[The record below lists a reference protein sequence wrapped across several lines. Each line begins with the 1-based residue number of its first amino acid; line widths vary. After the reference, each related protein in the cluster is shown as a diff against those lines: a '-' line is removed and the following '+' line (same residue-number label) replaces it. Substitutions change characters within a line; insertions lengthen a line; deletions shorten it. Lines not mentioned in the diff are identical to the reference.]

1 MEALGGTLLAD
12 FELQESQ
19 GLLST
24 AMMINKDKEQDEATE
39 DPCSLE
45 QSSENLNQENKSPQ
59 IDFLQFQNNF
69 FECIEELKICRT
81 REAENDVKINQL
93 VSAQHDYHQT
103 INEQKSK
110 MSVLLEKHSEEL
122 CEQRRLH
129 EENIHQLEAEKNKLS
144 LASESMVK
152 EMKELKNDIKTL
164 QLTKYSLD
172 KTIKDQD
179 QRLQMQGSVRS
190 THLSKMTELEILGR
204 DIMKQYNSVA
214 EQLKRLEVN
223 VKEAQELNSR
233 LTFINE
239 HQSCS
244 SQFYKEDLKTKTDE
258 LIRLKALLE
267 GRPNLEGVEMKRVQS
282 KLKQSQQQ
290 VKQKET
296 HCRHLLE
303 QLEAARRTNK
313 TSLEALARSQQ
324 LAERHLVSS
333 DKNAE
338 LASSLSMTVGN
349 LKKEIIQLNE
359 GLRRVEEELRLE
371 KQKKVETVNECQIQ
385 EESLKTKL
393 RAKEDENQGL
403 IKDREHL
410 EELNSSWSKKNNDL
424 IHEIQDLKKQLVANE
439 ERERNMPQKLTKSTN
454 TEFASHKKLVQVST
468 STELKNSVS
477 SEANDCKN
485 DMDNPRRDIGDNTT
499 DEQITEERN
508 IIATEDLTCIEDR
521 KQVVSKATVES
532 LCQVQGCPDQIEST
546 ANQGE
551 NAEKQSGAEQLESLM
566 VCQAGEMVN
575 SSIKGEM
582 NAKPTSSTTITVTN
596 AMGGT
601 SEVASETEVPIQD
614 EEVPSKADTV
624 VQKPKEEVTMQPVKQ
639 LSADLEASQTQSIL
653 SLDSKEVIQHTDEEK
668 LIEVADQKALDET
681 LTKLGSITKS
691 AEQCFNVADVSEK
704 LIMQVASE
712 GTGDQLSTETIAKA
726 VSPES
731 IPPKDSNSKVE
742 EETSVNKGCLKDT
755 QNTST
760 ETSLKTDC
768 VEAYPQANLLAPHE
782 KSCLPTPNMYQ
793 VNSNELDFDGMLLSS
808 MQFGSSPVTKNN
820 NTDQESLSE
829 NIKMSNWLP
838 ARPETSTR
846 NTPAVDS
853 KKSAQRQGLS
863 SGVYGLGLIRK
874 VGDAP
879 QTLVSSANARVSST
893 LCTPA
898 RIATR
903 STYALPEFSLLTRP
917 RHGVTV
923 KADSCLN
930 LPPSP
935 HGIGLVGNRP
945 GNLPVEQAKETPSL
959 RNERDSQGVPQKL
972 PPTKAKQNSQEW
984 PNFAEAFESEPNTEQ
999 ESIDDPET
1007 TQLYP
1012 TQSLN
1017 TKLPEIGSK
1026 RPAEDRVEPLLFSDD
1041 DDDVSENMTL
1051 DIASQINRIQ
1061 RFLRNDRLKRPKRSS
1076 SSKEPVV

>member
-24 AMMINKDKEQDEATE
+24 AMIKDKEQDEATE
-39 DPCSLE
+39 GPCSLK
-45 QSSENLNQENKSPQ
+45 QSSEDLNQENKPPQ

-103 INEQKSK
+103 INEEKSK

-129 EENIHQLEAEKNKLS
+129 EESLHQLEAEKNKLS

-190 THLSKMTELEILGR
+190 THLSKMTELEVLGR
-204 DIMKQYNSVA
+204 DIMKQYNLVA

-267 GRPNLEGVEMKRVQS
+267 GRPNLEGVEIKRMQS

-303 QLEAARRTNK
+303 QLEVARRTNK

-333 DKNAE
+333 DKNTE

-349 LKKEIIQLNE
+349 LEKEIIQLH
-359 GLRRVEEELRLE
+359 GCLRRVEEELRLE
-371 KQKKVETVNECQIQ
+371 KQKKVEIVNECQIQ

-410 EELNSSWSKKNNDL
+410 EELNSSWSKNNNDL
-424 IHEIQDLKKQLVANE
+424 IQEIQDLKKQLVANE

-454 TEFASHKKLVQVST
+454 TEFASHKKLVQVSI
-468 STELKNSVS
+468 STELKNFVS
-477 SEANDCKN
+477 SEANDCRN
-485 DMDNPRRDIGDNTT
+485 DMDNPKRDIRDNTT
-499 DEQITEERN
+499 DKQMTEKQN
-508 IIATEDLTCIEDR
+508 IIANEDLTCIEDR
-521 KQVVSKATVES
+521 KQVVSKAT
-532 LCQVQGCPDQIEST
+532 DQTEST
-546 ANQGE
+546 AIQGE
-551 NAEKQSGAEQLESLM
+551 TADKQSAAEHGESLM
-566 VCQAGEMVN
+566 VCQAGETVN
-575 SSIKGEM
+575 SSIKGET
-582 NAKPTSSTTITVTN
+582 NAKPKSSTTITVTN
-596 AMGGT
+596 AMGST
-601 SEVASETEVPIQD
+601 SEVASEAEVRIHN
-614 EEVPSKADTV
+614 EEVQSKADTL
-624 VQKPKEEVTMQPVKQ
+624 VQKPKEEVTMQPVEQ
-639 LSADLEASQTQSIL
+639 SSADLEASQTQSIL

-668 LIEVADQKALDET
+668 LIEVAEQKALDET

-712 GTGDQLSTETIAKA
+712 GAGDQLSTETIAKA

-742 EETSVNKGCLKDT
+742 EETSVNNGCLKDT

-768 VEAYPQANLLAPHE
+768 VEPYPQANLLAPQE
-782 KSCLPTPNMYQ
+782 KICLPIPNMYQ
-793 VNSNELDFDGMLLSS
+793 ANSNELDFDGMLLSS
-808 MQFGSSPVTKNN
+808 MQFGSSPLTKNN
-820 NTDQESLSE
+820 NTDQEKVSE

-846 NTPAVDS
+846 NTPAVVS
-853 KKSAQRQGLS
+853 KKSAQRQGL

-879 QTLVSSANARVSST
+879 QSLGSSANAKVSST
-893 LCTPA
+893 LSTPA

-903 STYALPEFSLLTRP
+903 STYALPGFSLLTRP
-917 RHGVTV
+917 RHGVAV
-923 KADSCLN
+923 NADSCLN

-945 GNLPVEQAKETPSL
+945 GTLPVEQAKETPSL
-959 RNERDSQGVPQKL
+959 RNEQDSQGVPQKL
-972 PPTKAKQNSQEW
+972 LQTKAKQNSQEW
-984 PNFAEAFESEPNTEQ
+984 PNFAEAFDSEPNTEQ

-1007 TQLYP
+1007 TRPYP
-1012 TQSLN
+1012 TQSLT

-1041 DDDVSENMTL
+1041 DDVSENMTL
-1051 DIASQINRIQ
+1051 DIASQINQIQ